1 VTNLTTLIRGEF
13 SRLNKY
19 GLFKANLVILLVWIF
34 LVWFMESE
42 ALLRF
47 IPLIFLMDSVMMTIL
62 LVGATLFYEKKEH
75 TINSL
80 MVTPVTENEYLMSKI
95 ITNVLNSLLTVFII
109 SLAVYLLK
117 GVTYK
122 YWLVIPA
129 VTLVSVV
136 HTLIGIRLS
145 YSAKDFTSLL
155 INYMAYVFIF
165 FLPSLFAQL
174 NLVDQAVARFFI
186 LLPPEASGLLIT
198 SGFTVTEPWK
208 IVFSSLYLA
217 LLSILLF
224 RFVVKPQFIAYVM
237 KETGV

>member
-1 VTNLTTLIRGEF
+1 VTNLRTLIRGEF
-13 SRLNKY
+13 DRLNKY
-19 GLFKANLVILLVWIF
+19 GLFKANLVILLVWVF
-34 LVWFMESE
+34 LAWFLEGD

-80 MVTPVTENEYLMSKI
+80 MVTPVTENEYLLSKI
-95 ITNVLNSLLTVFII
+95 ITNVLNSLLTAAFI

-122 YWLVIPA
+122 YWLVVPA
-129 VTLVSVV
+129 VALVTVV

-155 INYMAYVFIF
+155 VNYMVYVFIF
-165 FLPSLFAQL
+165 FLPPVFAQL
-174 NLVDQAVARFFI
+174 GLIDQAVARFFI
-186 LLPPEASGLLIT
+186 LLPPEASGILIG
-198 SGFTVTEPWK
+198 SGFALVEPWK
-208 IVFSSLYLA
+208 IVFSYVYLA

-224 RFVVKPQFIAYVM
+224 RFVVKPQFTAYVM
-237 KETGV
+237 RETGV